1 MARTTKTKKTVT
13 RKRTVKKNVNTDPD
27 FFKFDDDYENN
38 EIAEKY
44 EANWNNND
52 EEKEEVKKTT
62 TRTIYKVEDN
72 GNDIFIDS
80 EEKDHTKLF
89 NKLNK
94 IARIILKV
102 VIVISILIIID
113 LFLIT
118 RFEFGPLFA
127 IRTKTYKD
135 GGTKEYYGLGY
146 KVIRYNVTNGR
157 EGIVVGNYS
166 LKYNPIAKKVDL
178 NKIKLTEEN
187 NGDYVEITGTV
198 KNINEKNKRIVLQI
212 GKNEIHCDMKDEFK
226 KYNKI
231 SINKSVNIIG
241 RIYVEDSNKLYIEN
255 GVVK

>member
-1 MARTTKTKKTVT
+1 MARTTKKTVT

-38 EIAEKY
+38 EIFGKY

-52 EEKEEVKKTT
+52 EEKVEVKKTT
-62 TRTIYKVEDN
+62 TRTVYKVEDN
-72 GNDIFIDS
+72 GNDMFIKS

-94 IARIILKV
+94 IARIVLKV

-127 IRTKTYKD
+127 IRTKTYND
-135 GGTKEYYGLGY
+135 GGTKVYYGLGY

-157 EGIVVGNYS
+157 EGVVVGNYS
-166 LKYNPIAKKVDL
+166 LKYDKNPKEVDL
-178 NKIKLTEEN
+178 SITKVTEDN

-198 KNINEKNKRIVLQI
+198 KSINEKNKRLVLQN
-212 GKNEIHCDMKDEFK
+212 GKKLIYCDMKDDFK
-226 KYNKI
+226 SYDEI
-231 SINKSVNIIG
+231 YETDSVSITG
-241 RIYVEDSNKLYIEN
+241 RIYVEDSNKLYLEN